1 MDKDTW
7 ALKLGKMATE
17 AKERRSAA
25 AAAQSREAS
34 HGETVR
40 EARARMQAEEA
51 RQLQEDIRRQ
61 NALLQQQQEVQNAN
75 SVAAALEA
83 LPENPVLS
91 EFEHQDSELAG
102 LQAQISALEGEK
114 SALLSENAELHSEI
128 LSLRGKVEG
137 LEGTVISLRD
147 ELAAL
152 RVQTQSHSS
161 LRKTAALHVTQQMHR
176 KRSK

>member
-25 AAAQSREAS
+25 AAAQSRESS

-51 RQLQEDIRRQ
+51 RQLEEDVRRQ
-61 NALLQQQQEVQNAN
+61 NVLHQQEAQHVN
-75 SVAAALEA
+75 SVNASLEA
-83 LPENPVLS
+83 LPENPALS
-91 EFEHQDSELAG
+91 EFEHQDSEIAG

-137 LEGTVISLRD
+137 LEGSIISLRD